1 MKTNKNTQF
10 IKYYTLAGEMNDECD
25 NNPLR
30 VRADQT
36 LVWSNILVTRPKVN
50 KDIYWILNYC
60 QIIKDIT
67 VRALSIILLMIYSLG
82 FWK

>member
-10 IKYYTLAGEMNDECD
+10 IKYYILAGEMSDECD

-36 LVWSNILVTRPKVN
+36 LAWSNILVTRPKVN
-50 KDIYWILNYC
+50 KDIQWILNYC